1 MEFLRRPFF
10 VVLIGLVVFISIW
23 YHQESTDVPA
33 SAGKQP
39 VECVGRVDDIQMGES
54 GIVLV
59 LSEVQAVQLNSQQN
73 ISVKKLLVYD
83 CSKQNLFLNSRQGNK
98 LRIRGTFTS
107 FEKAGNPGEFDAFS
121 YYSCKGISGRIFAE
135 SASVLDSHCNYFQY
149 ILSVFRQR
157 AVEQLFVVMEEEDAG
172 ILSAMLFGERAYL
185 PEEDKELYQRTGV
198 GHILVISGLHISLL
212 GAGLF
217 FLLRSYVM
225 SMKRAVFATMVFL
238 FVYGQFT
245 GFQVAAVR
253 AVFMMCCSLFAR
265 YTGRNYDPLSALS
278 LIAVITLIK
287 EPGLLFQCGFLL
299 SYSAVFGILL
309 FAPVIERADIKSG
322 LLQSFVSSAAVTVV
336 TLPVMLWFYYEI
348 CPYSVF
354 ANMVILPFVSLLIVS
369 GMAGCALCFVFPSAG
384 AYILAAAHYILKFY
398 EMVCRFVDSLPM
410 SRILTGRPSVLFMIA
425 YYAVLAVTIWA
436 FLKWEKKQCVLAGA
450 AALCA
455 ASIFIRRDP
464 VFLYTQLD
472 VGQGDCACIFCGDQ
486 TFLVDGGSSSEKE
499 IGKYVIQKF
508 LKYYGRSTIDG
519 VFVSH
524 SDADHTNGIV
534 ELAQNKDR
542 WGISVNC
549 VFVPNIRKRDENYE
563 ELRKVFAR
571 NGIPVRKIGRG
582 DVLSRSGLCIS
593 CLRPAPDYDWKSEND
608 YSLTLDIAF
617 ENIRIL
623 CTGDLEQSGEGVLG
637 KLPGPYDVLKVGHHG
652 SKTSTS
658 AEFLSQVS
666 PKNAFISAGRNN
678 RYGHPASEI
687 LDRLSAE
694 GARIWSTMDDG
705 AIFVECGGD
714 GKRIDSFW
722 IQKRYI
728 QTIRN

>member
-287 EPGLLFQCGFLL
+287 E
-299 SYSAVFGILL
+299 
-309 FAPVIERADIKSG
+309 
-322 LLQSFVSSAAVTVV
+322 
-336 TLPVMLWFYYEI
+336 
-348 CPYSVF
+348 
-354 ANMVILPFVSLLIVS
+354 
-369 GMAGCALCFVFPSAG
+369 
-384 AYILAAAHYILKFY
+384 H
-398 EMVCRFVDSLPM
+398 
-410 SRILTGRPSVLFMIA
+410 
-425 YYAVLAVTIWA
+425 
-436 FLKWEKKQCVLAGA
+436 
-450 AALCA
+450 
-455 ASIFIRRDP
+455 
-464 VFLYTQLD
+464 
-472 VGQGDCACIFCGDQ
+472 
-486 TFLVDGGSSSEKE
+486 
-499 IGKYVIQKF
+499 
-508 LKYYGRSTIDG
+508 YGRSTIDG